1 MSNTIPAAQ
10 AGASGAPDYAP
21 SSSAGALEQELLA
34 MLERLNTS
42 GAHSLMVPD
51 EYLEVIIGKRP
62 S

>member
-1 MSNTIPAAQ
+1 
-10 AGASGAPDYAP
+10 
-21 SSSAGALEQELLA
+21 